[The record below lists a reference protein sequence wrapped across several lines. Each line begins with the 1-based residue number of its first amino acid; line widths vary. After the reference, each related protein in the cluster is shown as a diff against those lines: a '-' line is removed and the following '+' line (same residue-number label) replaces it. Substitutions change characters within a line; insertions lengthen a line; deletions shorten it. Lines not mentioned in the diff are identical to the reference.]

1 MGCPDARTLSGQRPR
16 EVLNTDSR
24 VFGVGCA
31 KTFRILT
38 MEVRWG
44 AS

>member
-16 EVLNTDSR
+16 EVLNTASP
-24 VFGVGCA
+24 VLGAECA
-31 KTFRILT
+31 KTLRILT
-38 MEVRWG
+38 LEVPWE